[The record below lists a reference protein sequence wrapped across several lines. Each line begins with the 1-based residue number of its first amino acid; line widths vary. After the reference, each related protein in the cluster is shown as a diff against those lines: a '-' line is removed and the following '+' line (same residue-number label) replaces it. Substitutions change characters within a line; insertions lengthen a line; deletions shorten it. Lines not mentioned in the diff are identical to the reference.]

1 MQRKDPELTEASRG
15 METLPAYSKGSA
27 ASYKKL
33 SRFFGEEP
41 PRVENLESLLD
52 ELGYMEYLPVCT
64 MLGVTQKLISLHA
77 CCASDRNFVVMSL

>member
-1 MQRKDPELTEASRG
+1 MTAKEGSRQPLA
-15 METLPAYSKGSA
+15 MENNTLAAYSKGSA

-52 ELGYMEYLPVCT
+52 ELGYMDYLPVG
-64 MLGVTQKLISLHA
+64 LYVS
-77 CCASDRNFVVMSL
+77 V